1 MHIITIITNI
11 TIISSK
17 NNISNISIKSNSNSI
32 CVIIITS
39 SSSSSTNI
47 NISITISITI
57 SVIELLLS
65 ALLFAAAQSD
75 KNFS

>member
-39 SSSSSTNI
+39 SSSTNI
-47 NISITISITI
+47 SISITISITI